1 MKGYFSEETL
11 DKYASLLASQT
22 DADFSESD
30 IYDFTR
36 CVMPS
41 GKVYGTKGQCKVGK
55 QIADAPVAKAGKK
68 GEKVDTDSMMSKL
81 KRKFMEKIGREMSP
95 REIAQAGNMLGWP
108 IPKGQTAE
116 DVLKKLLPKGSN
128 VGVPV
133 PVKTA

>member
-1 MKGYFSEETL
+1 MKGYFNE
-11 DKYASLLASQT
+11 KSLEAYNLLIAEK
-22 DADFSESD
+22 AGVDFSEEE

-81 KRKFMEKIGREMSP
+81 KRKFMEKIGREISP
-95 REIAQAGNMLGWP
+95 REIAQAGNMMGWP

-133 PVKTA
+133 KTA

>member
-11 DKYASLLASQT
+11 NKYASLLASQT

-30 IYDFTR
+30 IYDFRR
-36 CVMPS
+36 CVMP
-41 GKVYGTKGQCKVGK
+41 GGEIYGTKGQCKVGK

-81 KRKFMEKIGREMSP
+81 KRKFLEKIGREMSP

>member
-68 GEKVDTDSMMSKL
+68 GEKVDMDSMMSKL
-81 KRKFMEKIGREMSP
+81 KRKFLEKIGREMSP
-95 REIAQAGNMLGWP
+95 REIAQAGNMMGWP

-128 VGVPV
+128 VGFPA
-133 PVKTA
+133 KTA

>member
-11 DKYASLLASQT
+11 NKYASLLASQT

-30 IYDFTR
+30 IYDFRR
-36 CVMPS
+36 CVMP
-41 GKVYGTKGQCKVGK
+41 GGEIYGTKGQCKVGK
-55 QIADAPVAKAGKK
+55 QIAEAPVAKAGKK

-95 REIAQAGNMLGWP
+95 REIAQAGNMMGWP

>member
-11 DKYASLLASQT
+11 NKYASLLASQT

-30 IYDFTR
+30 IYDFRR
-36 CVMPS
+36 CVMPD
-41 GKVYGTKGQCKVGK
+41 GEVYGTKGQCKVGK
-55 QIADAPVAKAGKK
+55 QIANAPVAKAGKK

-95 REIAQAGNMLGWP
+95 REIAQAGNMMGWP

-133 PVKTA
+133 KTA

>member
-1 MKGYFSEETL
+1 MNGYFSEETL

-30 IYDFTR
+30 TYDFTR
-36 CVMPS
+36 CVMS
-41 GKVYGTKGQCKVGK
+41 GGKIYGTKGQCKAGK
-55 QIADAPVAKAGKK
+55 QIADAPVAKVKMKK
-68 GEKVDTDSMMSKL
+68 EKVDTDSMITKL
-81 KRKFMEKIGREMSP
+81 KRKFLEKIGREMSP
-95 REIAQAGNMLGWP
+95 REIAQAGNMMGWP

-133 PVKTA
+133 KTA

>member
-30 IYDFTR
+30 IYDFRR
-36 CVMPS
+36 CVMP
-41 GKVYGTKGQCKVGK
+41 GGEIYGTKGQCKVGK

-95 REIAQAGNMLGWP
+95 REIAQAGNMMGWP

>member
-30 IYDFTR
+30 IYDFRR
-36 CVMPS
+36 CVMP
-41 GKVYGTKGQCKVGK
+41 GGEIYGTKGQCKVGK
-55 QIADAPVAKAGKK
+55 QIADAPVAKIGKK

-95 REIAQAGNMLGWP
+95 SEIAQAGNMMGWP

-128 VGVPV
+128 VGFPV

>member
-1 MKGYFSEETL
+1 MKGYFSEETIN
-11 DKYASLLASQT
+11 KYASLLASQT

-30 IYDFTR
+30 IYDFRR
-36 CVMPS
+36 CVMP
-41 GKVYGTKGQCKVGK
+41 GGEIYGTKGQCKVGK

-81 KRKFMEKIGREMSP
+81 KRKFLEKIGREMSP